1 MVQDNYD
8 AGGNI
13 LSVEDNSTDLI
24 GSINPFR
31 YKGYY
36 YDVETHSSWICKKI
50 FSIEEV
56 ESYDDL
62 GNRIKK
68 ARNYIV

>member
-1 MVQDNYD
+1 MM
-8 AGGNI
+8 
-13 LSVEDNSTDLI
+13 LKLI
-24 GSINPFR
+24 RPEFA
-31 YKGYY
+31 
-36 YDVETHSSWICKKI
+36 EKI

>member
-1 MVQDNYD
+1 MVQYNYD
-8 AGGNI
+8 AWGNI

-36 YDVETHSSWICKKI
+36 YDSD
-50 FSIEEV
+50 IEM
-56 ESYDDL
+56 YYC
-62 GNRIKK
+62 K
-68 ARNYIV
+68 ARYYVPLWKRWLVKKYFES

>member
-1 MVQDNYD
+1 MVQYNYD
-8 AGGNI
+8 AWGNI

-36 YDVETHSSWICKKI
+36 YKTC
-50 FSIEEV
+50 
-56 ESYDDL
+56 
-62 GNRIKK
+62 
-68 ARNYIV
+68 

>member
-8 AGGNI
+8 AGGGNI

-36 YDVETHSSWICKKI
+36 YDVETHSS
-50 FSIEEV
+50 
-56 ESYDDL
+56 
-62 GNRIKK
+62 
-68 ARNYIV
+68 